1 MRVMV
6 YGILLGTEHMHLCY
20 FLNPKY
26 KHRSK
31 NWDSFPALN
40 FHESIP
46 GAAIPLIE
54 NMIKHSYLDPAAVT
68 FNFM

>member
-1 MRVMV
+1 MS
-6 YGILLGTEHMHLCY
+6 LHY
-20 FLNPKY
+20 FLNLKY
-26 KHRSK
+26 KHGSK

-46 GAAIPLIE
+46 GAAILLTE
-54 NMIKHSYLDPAAVT
+54 NMIKHSCLDPAAVT